1 MTRRPA
7 LLLVLLAACKTAGGT
22 PQQTLHGFL
31 HDSALGNLSAAYQR
45 LHPDFRKRCDL
56 ACFGRMLDSQPGQS
70 RQLLDELRA
79 GEPTVVYSAEL
90 KLESGLVLRLEKE
103 PLAST
108 SKGPATF
115 GFVDN
120 PLDFYPQDTPS
131 RTLRSFVQAFGAK
144 RFDVLTRFVPKSFQ
158 NKLTP
163 ELLRERF
170 ASEPRIVAQV
180 EALRKHLDEPVT
192 IDGNTARLPLGPE
205 QEATLLLQ
213 DGRWRVQ
220 KLE

>member
-1 MTRRPA
+1 MA
-7 LLLVLLAACKTAGGT
+7 WC
-22 PQQTLHGFL
+22 
-31 HDSALGNLSAAYQR
+31 
-45 LHPDFRKRCDL
+45 CDWKKS
-56 ACFGRMLDSQPGQS
+56 RS
-70 RQLLDELRA
+70 RQ
-79 GEPTVVYSAEL
+79 
-90 KLESGLVLRLEKE
+90 
-103 PLAST
+103 
-108 SKGPATF
+108 PAR
-115 GFVDN
+115 D
-120 PLDFYPQDTPS
+120 
-131 RTLRSFVQAFGAK
+131 RLRSVLWTTRSTFIRKIRRRGRCARLCRLLGAK